1 MTKNKENKTAM
12 MCWEAL
18 NDFLKKEP
26 PVESKNEGEKPIGK
40 MQKQNM
46 KKSMSSLLKIQA
58 AN

>member
-1 MTKNKENKTAM
+1 MTKENKTAM

-46 KKSMSSLLKIQA
+46 KKNMSSLL
-58 AN
+58 